1 MKNLFILLYA
11 LFFFHIWLQ
20 PKKTLQT
27 KFITDKIEID
37 GKLDESIWKSAAIAS
52 DFITFEPDNGK
63 PIPENRKPK

>member
-1 MKNLFILLYA
+1 MKNLFILCA
-11 LFFFHIWLQ
+11 LFFPFGYSQ
-20 PKKTLQT
+20 KKTLQT